1 MSITFLLE
9 KSQKMWKWKLR
20 QREVQRIL
28 EATELV
34 RGRPGMEY
42 RWLDTR
48 LRALNHNKLSLW
60 LEPTEIRA
68 GKQLLQTWSICI
80 IRSSYIL

>member
-9 KSQKMWKWKLR
+9 KWTLR

-28 EATELV
+28 EGTQLV

-42 RWLDTR
+42 RWLVTR
-48 LRALNHNKLSLW
+48 LSTLNHDTPSSW
-60 LEPTEIRA
+60 LKITEIRA
-68 GKQLLQTWSICI
+68 GKQLLQTWSICV